1 MQHFWYNF
9 DKNLYKKKFYVN
21 NLNKNIYSKYILE
34 KNENNEK
41 NELEILYKN
50 YLRGV
55 NVPFEYFL
63 KTMPDSEIFF
73 IRKDKI
79 YGSIL
84 NSITKIS
91 YKGNIFL
98 TNFVDYAIIDIK
110 NRKNG
115 IFKDLMSYISDYS
128 NKMNAKYIMFK
139 IDKVP
144 IPSFIG
150 YNFTSSYYS
159 MEIGL
164 SQSFP
169 IIQPVIQPVIQVIQL
184 LSPKELSDISLSLTN
199 FTLFSILD
207 QNILSNGEYRIT
219 LKCNKTIMNFKIN
232 SLENIELLYLFY
244 PNKQNIINI
253 IEYIK
258 FNYNFKR
265 LMVDNIG
272 NNWHIIK
279 IYKKYFN
286 YCYDVYHYILGM
298 SDKICKE
305 KFYYYY

>member
-21 NLNKNIYSKYILE
+21 NLNKNIYSKSILE
-34 KNENNEK
+34 KNEK

-63 KTMPDSEIFF
+63 KTMPNSQIFF
-73 IRKDKI
+73 IKEDKI

-98 TNFVDYAIIDIK
+98 TNFVDYAIVDIK

-115 IFKDLMSYISDYS
+115 IFKDLMSYVSDYS

-139 IDKVP
+139 IDRVP
-144 IPSFIG
+144 IPSFMG

-159 MEIGL
+159 MELGL

-169 IIQPVIQPVIQVIQL
+169 MVVQL
-184 LSPKELSDISLSLTN
+184 LSSKELSDISLSLTN
-199 FTLFSILD
+199 FTLFPILD
-207 QNILSNGEYRIT
+207 ENILNNGEHRIT
-219 LKCNKTIMNFKIN
+219 LKCDKTIMNFKIN
-232 SLENIELLYLFY
+232 SSKNIELLYLFY

-258 FNYNFKR
+258 FNYNFKH

-298 SDKICKE
+298 PDKICKE